1 MILRSPCWL
10 SLALAFTVLL
20 LQYGLVKGDADIE
33 SVRIHHGYEDMSGRG
48 GDPKAKY
55 WHESVFH
62 PHYDGRFTDHTL
74 PYEEQKANLSL
85 LMQSYLSSMS
95 DIGAETWIIHGT
107 LLGWWWNQKVCS
119 PNHIAISS
127 PDSTTQIM
135 PWDSD
140 IDVQMTNTTVH
151 MLASYYNMTIHTFDI
166 GDDEKRDYML
176 EVNPKYTDPSYDDT
190 LNVIDARWIDV
201 ETGLFIDIT
210 AVRPHQSKKGII
222 CSKDQHEEKVQDLFP
237 LRDSL
242 FEGQAVKI
250 PYNYARLLTQEYG
263 NAALTKAEYSDH
275 RFNSTSME
283 WEKFMTQADEDGDGV
298 KYPDGSVEEEDGDE
312 EEA

>member
-1 MILRSPCWL
+1 
-10 SLALAFTVLL
+10 
-20 LQYGLVKGDADIE
+20 
-33 SVRIHHGYEDMSGRG
+33 
-48 GDPKAKY
+48 
-55 WHESVFH
+55 
-62 PHYDGRFTDHTL
+62 
-74 PYEEQKANLSL
+74 
-85 LMQSYLSSMS
+85 
-95 DIGAETWIIHGT
+95 
-107 LLGWWWNQKVCS
+107 
-119 PNHIAISS
+119 
-127 PDSTTQIM
+127 M

-151 MLASYYNMTIHTFDI
+151 MLAGYYNMTIHTFDI

-222 CSKDQHEEKVQDLFP
+222 CSKDQHEEKVSESPPSSRFHHQVFRPTHRQVQDLFP

-283 WEKFMTQADEDGDGV
+283 WEKFMSVSSQEKIACHVSQALLRGGRRGR
-298 KYPDGSVEEEDGDE
+298 KKCAG
-312 EEA
+312 

>member
-1 MILRSPCWL
+1 
-10 SLALAFTVLL
+10 
-20 LQYGLVKGDADIE
+20 
-33 SVRIHHGYEDMSGRG
+33 
-48 GDPKAKY
+48 
-55 WHESVFH
+55 
-62 PHYDGRFTDHTL
+62 
-74 PYEEQKANLSL
+74 
-85 LMQSYLSSMS
+85 MQSYLSSMS

-151 MLASYYNMTIHTFDI
+151 MLASYYNMTIHSFDI

-222 CSKDQHEEKVQDLFP
+222 CSKDQHEEKVSEPPPLLPFPSPSLPTNPPPGPRPLPSPRLP
-237 LRDSL
+237 LRRPSC
-242 FEGQAVKI
+242 QNPV
-250 PYNYARLLTQEYG
+250 
-263 NAALTKAEYSDH
+263 
-275 RFNSTSME
+275 
-283 WEKFMTQADEDGDGV
+283 
-298 KYPDGSVEEEDGDE
+298 
-312 EEA
+312 